1 MSSPVESQFVNGSA
15 VRAVVARD
23 VGTNGGPKLSDQN
36 GSREAAINSNDRQID
51 ASTHLTE
58 SERVTVRKLDAALTA
73 VGSVKMG
80 IFLEQGSGEPIIK
93 IFNKESGEEIFQ
105 IPAKHSLHIA
115 NTVEIVKGLIFDKK
129 V

>member
-80 IFLEQGSGEPIIK
+80 IFLDQGSGQPIIK

-115 NTVEIVKGLIFDKK
+115 NTVEFVKGLIFDKK

>member
-23 VGTNGGPKLSDQN
+23 VGANGGPKLGDQS
-36 GSREAAINSNDRQID
+36 GSREAAINSNDRQTD

-73 VGSVKMG
+73 VGSVNMG
-80 IFLEQGSGEPIIK
+80 IFLEQGSGQPIIK

-115 NTVEIVKGLIFDKK
+115 NTVEFVKGLIFDKK

>member
-1 MSSPVESQFVNGSA
+1 M
-15 VRAVVARD
+15 
-23 VGTNGGPKLSDQN
+23 
-36 GSREAAINSNDRQID
+36 
-51 ASTHLTE
+51 
-58 SERVTVRKLDAALTA
+58 ALRA

-80 IFLEQGSGEPIIK
+80 IFLEQGSDQPVIK

>member
-1 MSSPVESQFVNGSA
+1 MSSPVESQMVKGTA
-15 VRAVVARD
+15 AQTVVARD
-23 VGTNGGPKLSDQN
+23 PGANNGSKLSDQI
-36 GSREAAINSNDRQID
+36 GSREAAVDLNNRQID
-51 ASTHLTE
+51 VSTSLTE
-58 SERVTVRKLDAALTA
+58 AEKATVRNLDVALRA

-80 IFLEQGSGEPIIK
+80 IFLEQGSDQPVIK